1 MTIVTL
7 FPTSNATD
15 VTGLT
20 NPNNAH
26 ADDTSYATCAPAKNG
41 RISSDYAGFGFD
53 AQISA
58 GSTINSVKLIYLF
71 KVSVNTSVANANIAY
86 VTGGAHGSLNQD
98 ATEPLA
104 DKTVTVDVTS
114 ARSWVRDDL
123 LDATFKVHLE
133 GHRGNNNTSV
143 TFSFDFVKVEV
154 DYTEPPPTGFSRGFV
169 IG

>member
-7 FPTSNATD
+7 FPTSNAND

-26 ADDTSYATCAPAKNG
+26 IDDGVYATCAPVKNA
-41 RISSDYAGFGFD
+41 RVSSDYAGFGFD
-53 AQISA
+53 AQIPS
-58 GSTINSVKLIYLF
+58 GSVINSVKLIYEF
-71 KVSVNTSVANANIAY
+71 KVSVNTSIANANIAY
-86 VTGGAHGSLNQD
+86 VTGGTHGSLNQD
-98 ATEPLA
+98 ATEPTN
-104 DKTVTVDVTS
+104 DKIVTVDVS
-114 ARSWVRDDL
+114 GARSWVRGDL

-133 GHRGNNNTSV
+133 GHRGNSNTAV

-154 DYTEPPPTGFSRGFV
+154 DYTYTPPTGFSRGFV